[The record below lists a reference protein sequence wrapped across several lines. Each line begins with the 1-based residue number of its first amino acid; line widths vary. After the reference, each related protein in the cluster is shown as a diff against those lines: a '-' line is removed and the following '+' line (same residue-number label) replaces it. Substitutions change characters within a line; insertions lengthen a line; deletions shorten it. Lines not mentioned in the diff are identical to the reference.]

1 MKFGHPILLLATPVA
16 AALVWLLLH
25 LARRRRARLA
35 GEFAGGAGRAWA
47 DPGHHLSLIHI

>member
-35 GEFAGGAGRAWA
+35 R
-47 DPGHHLSLIHI
+47 